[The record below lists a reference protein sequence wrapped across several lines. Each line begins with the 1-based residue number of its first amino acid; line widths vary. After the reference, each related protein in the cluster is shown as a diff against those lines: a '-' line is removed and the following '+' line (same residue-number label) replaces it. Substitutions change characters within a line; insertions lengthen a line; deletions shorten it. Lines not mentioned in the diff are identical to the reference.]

1 MCGCWEGECC
11 PHGRRVGIEVDSHT
25 REKVSGLRLQMFDEH
40 DMKTVENFTSC
51 HIPEAIHFCTWC
63 VANQDTRGGSL
74 EDFQVV
80 SLD

>member
-1 MCGCWEGECC
+1 
-11 PHGRRVGIEVDSHT
+11 
-25 REKVSGLRLQMFDEH
+25 MFDEG
-40 DMKTVENFTSC
+40 DMKTVENFTGR
-51 HIPEAIHFCTWC
+51 HVPEAIRFRAWC